1 MIDWYLVFTSSL
13 WIFGLSIVLAAFS
26 YHHWL
31 AGETRGRLREQF
43 REPSWIM
50 SFSAGM
56 VLVGAGFGL
65 SEGARWWER
74 VVWLIIAGAFLWD
87 GVATCYSRRLPS
99 GNRAGGAVNDAH
111 EK

>member
-31 AGETRGRLREQF
+31 AGETRRRLREQF

-56 VLVGAGFGL
+56 VLVGLGFGL
-65 SEGARWWER
+65 AESAQWWER
-74 VVWLIIAGAFLWD
+74 TIWLALAASFAWD
-87 GVATCYSRRLPS
+87 
-99 GNRAGGAVNDAH
+99 GAVNGYV
-111 EK
+111 KLRRGRSNGVS